1 MTAPSL
7 ISVTATSYST
17 TGVLSK
23 ATASISVTAGDILV
37 AKAAMESGWNTGSAA
52 DVNITVSDSAGNTW
66 TRKQELAHTGASA
79 DDTVSYVTAWTA
91 VAAATGSTTVTFAQA
106 GATNTAKHF
115 GGEVDVWRGSDGVG
129 ATNVAN
135 NGTGSGAPS
144 VGITTTQDNSAL
156 SVIDV
161 DWNATTGTDT
171 WTTTAGTPINRS
183 DFSDGASY
191 GAHTATYADVGATGS
206 KTVGMSA
213 PATQRYGIIVVE
225 IKGTA
230 AASTVVGMP
239 RGGRLFAP
247 NAGPTRG
254 LRRTQA
260 FPPLGTIYS
269 DGVTEAASATD
280 AVSASA
286 VFAASDTE
294 AATAADA
301 VSATAV
307 FAASVSEAATSADA
321 PSATAVLNDSVT
333 EAGSATDTVSTTAVF
348 AASDS
353 EAATAG
359 DTVSTTAVFAA
370 TVSEAGTATDAPSTT
385 AILNDTV
392 SEAATAT
399 DTPSA
404 TAIFPVTLS
413 EAATA
418 TDATD
423 GTTQA
428 VYNVSVVEAA
438 NATDSLDGDGGT
450 HRFASGAARR
460 SGLSRSQSHG
470 SRPSARLT
478 TSWPRSSSARTRRS
492 PPSRK
497 PPRRSRM
504 R

>member
-1 MTAPSL
+1 L
-7 ISVTATSYST
+7 DRRGRRHWIDY
-17 TGVLSK
+17 G
-23 ATASISVTAGDILV
+23 
-37 AKAAMESGWNTGSAA
+37 
-52 DVNITVSDSAGNTW
+52 
-66 TRKQELAHTGASA
+66 
-79 DDTVSYVTAWTA
+79 YVC
-91 VAAATGSTTVTFAQA
+91 SSRRC
-106 GATNTAKHF
+106 NTAKHF

-230 AASTVVGMP
+230 AATTVVGMP

-294 AATAADA
+294 AGSATDTVA
-301 VSATAV
+301 ATAV
-307 FAASVSEAATSADA
+307 FAPSITEAGTAADA
-321 PSATAVLNDSVT
+321 PSATAIFAPSDT
-333 EAGSATDTVSTTAVF
+333 EAASATDTVSTTAVF
-348 AASDS
+348 AP
-353 EAATAG
+353 
-359 DTVSTTAVFAA
+359 
-370 TVSEAGTATDAPSTT
+370 TVSEAGTATDTVT
-385 AILNDTV
+385 ATAVLNDTV
-392 SEAATAT
+392 TEAATAA

-404 TAIFPVTLS
+404 TAI
-413 EAATA
+413 
-418 TDATD
+418 
-423 GTTQA
+423 
-428 VYNVSVVEAA
+428 
-438 NATDSLDGDGGT
+438 
-450 HRFASGAARR
+450 
-460 SGLSRSQSHG
+460 
-470 SRPSARLT
+470 
-478 TSWPRSSSARTRRS
+478 S
-492 PPSRK
+492 P
-497 PPRRSRM
+497 
-504 R
+504 